1 MTAANWMRVGGLL
14 GAGLGLASAADA
26 GVTLLSQFRS
36 VEAVAT
42 STRSDSDVSAD
53 DWSGNRLFYKAGT
66 NGFWNGASQYS
77 TFMPDGTSGPGE
89 SMLVEGQ
96 TRSEGFGGFAP
107 ATDWSASTTFRSVFR
122 ADEAQFIDIVFTSIT
137 HGNGSV
143 TASLVNTG
151 TGDVV
156 WSGTDDDNA
165 HAVRELAV
173 GDYRLEIVASSSL
186 RTSGENGDTIYSL
199 GVGFIP
205 VPAPGAL
212 TLLATAGLLARG
224 RRS

>member
-1 MTAANWMRVGGLL
+1 MTTANWNRVGGLL
-14 GAGLGLASAADA
+14 GASLGLASAADA

-42 STRSDSDVSAD
+42 STRSESDVSTD
-53 DWSGNRLFYKAGT
+53 DWSSNRLFYKAGT
-66 NGFWNGASQYS
+66 NGYWNGASQYS
-77 TFMPDGTSGPGE
+77 TFMPDGATDLGE

-96 TRSEGFGGFAP
+96 TRSEGFGAFVP
-107 ATDWSASTTFRSVFR
+107 ASSWSASTTFRSNFLVS
-122 ADEAQFIDIVFTSIT
+122 EAQFIDIVFTSIT
-137 HGNGSV
+137 HGTGVV

-151 TGDVV
+151 TSAVV
-156 WSGTDDDNA
+156 WSGTGNDNA

-173 GDYRLEIVASSSL
+173 GNYRLEIVASSSL
-186 RTSGENGDTIYSL
+186 LTSGQIGDTIFSL

-205 VPAPGAL
+205 VPAPGAFA
-212 TLLATAGLLARG
+212 LLATAGFFARG